1 MHETTGG
8 FPDVLDRRG
17 DLSRNSDS
25 QRVLRGCSGR
35 ASDAGRLQSVLF
47 LRNAAGFFQKNRL
60 PAGQPLLFTH
70 ALLFRFSS
78 RKYKRTF
85 FCFHS
90 RFSHERTSHWISTSC
105 WNVYENGL
113 HCFRNKRLF
122 RRLHTLPWL
131 HLLDINLSRSIRR
144 PTTQPILSEIY
155 GFCKR

>member
-47 LRNAAGFFQKNRL
+47 LRNAAGFFQKKNRL

-122 RRLHTLPWL
+122 RRLHTLP
-131 HLLDINLSRSIRR
+131 
-144 PTTQPILSEIY
+144 
-155 GFCKR
+155 

>member
-25 QRVLRGCSGR
+25 RRVLRGCSGR
-35 ASDAGRLQSVLF
+35 ASDVGRLQSVLF
-47 LRNAAGFFQKNRL
+47 LRNAAGFFPKKNRL

-105 WNVYENGL
+105 WNVYENGFHFL
-113 HCFRNKRLF
+113 LINSIFRIL
-122 RRLHTLPWL
+122 
-131 HLLDINLSRSIRR
+131 INF
-144 PTTQPILSEIY
+144 P
-155 GFCKR
+155 